1 MSADVSA
8 DELWSKAVPD
18 PEATLAG
25 TTETEEPPH
34 PTVIGHL
41 LKSLSPGQDLTRV
54 TIPAFFLEPR
64 SLLERLA
71 DTLLHPDLIL
81 QASKAKTPLE
91 RITGVVRW
99 FLSGF
104 HYKTLGVQKPF
115 NPIIGETFACFWDHS
130 AAGSSSSGS
139 GGAAKE
145 GEENDGS
152 KSQYFAEQVS
162 HRPPVSCSRHHD

>member
-1 MSADVSA
+1 MSA
-8 DELWSKAVPD
+8 DELTPESLWDKAVPD
-18 PEATLAG
+18 PEAGLAG
-25 TTETEEPPH
+25 STETSEPPH
-34 PTVIGHL
+34 PSVIGHL

-81 QASKAKTPLE
+81 EASKAKTPLE

-104 HYKTLGVQKPF
+104 HYKTLGVQKPY
-115 NPIIGETFACFWDHS
+115 NPIIGETFACYWKHD
-130 AAGSSSSGS
+130 
-139 GGAAKE
+139 
-145 GEENDGS
+145 DGS
-152 KSQYFAEQVS
+152 KSQYFAEQVL
-162 HRPPVSCSRHHD
+162 HRPPVSLEDDAATKLFVKH